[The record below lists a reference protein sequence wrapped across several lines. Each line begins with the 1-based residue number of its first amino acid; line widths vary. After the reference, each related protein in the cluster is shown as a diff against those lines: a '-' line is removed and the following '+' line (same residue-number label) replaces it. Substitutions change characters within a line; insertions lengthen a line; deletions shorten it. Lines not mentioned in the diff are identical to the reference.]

1 MSEPLFESHGMTA
14 RRKRSLTVCAYI
26 LIGLGGLS
34 LLLLAIA
41 PRSLY
46 ATLGLL
52 MVFTFGFGALILG
65 RLPNDYTNKSKL
77 VIYDDHIDAVPVSG
91 QAFQLPIQKIN
102 DIHVMKSTDDMLLIS
117 TSETTYTVIVN
128 NVDHAYSI
136 LCDLVF
142 GKG

>member
-1 MSEPLFESHGMTA
+1 MSKPLFESHGMTA
-14 RRKRSLTVCAYI
+14 RRKRSLTACAYI

-34 LLLLAIA
+34 LLLLTIA

-77 VIYDDHIDAVPVSG
+77 VIFI
-91 QAFQLPIQKIN
+91 F
-102 DIHVMKSTDDMLLIS
+102 
-117 TSETTYTVIVN
+117 
-128 NVDHAYSI
+128 
-136 LCDLVF
+136 
-142 GKG
+142 